1 MFQNIK
7 HMSADPQ
14 RCVQGWLMAVSF
26 LISAYGSLIIPSVGT
41 LQSQG
46 GNMSVP
52 RWEHVSPSVGLFLPL
67 LAAYCSN
74 KWRLLKDKER
84 LLRNKRRLLQDLTCF
99 SGKVPV

>member
-1 MFQNIK
+1 
-7 HMSADPQ
+7 MSADPQ

-52 RWEHVSPSVGLFLPL
+52 VWDFFFRYWL
-67 LAAYCSN
+67 LIV
-74 KWRLLKDKER
+74 
-84 LLRNKRRLLQDLTCF
+84 QI
-99 SGKVPV
+99 SGGY